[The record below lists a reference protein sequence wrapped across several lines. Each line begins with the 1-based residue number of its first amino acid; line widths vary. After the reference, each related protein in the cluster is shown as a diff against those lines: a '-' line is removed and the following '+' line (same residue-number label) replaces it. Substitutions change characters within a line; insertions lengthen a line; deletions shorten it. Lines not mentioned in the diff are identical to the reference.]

1 MRPESMSRSVHGGVA
16 SESDSDDT
24 ALDSGFL
31 NRMSIQDP
39 CAKLSEKKSKPSV
52 CSHLIMR
59 IELQ

>member
-39 CAKLSEKKSKPSV
+39 RATFGEK
-52 CSHLIMR
+52 I
-59 IELQ
+59 QT